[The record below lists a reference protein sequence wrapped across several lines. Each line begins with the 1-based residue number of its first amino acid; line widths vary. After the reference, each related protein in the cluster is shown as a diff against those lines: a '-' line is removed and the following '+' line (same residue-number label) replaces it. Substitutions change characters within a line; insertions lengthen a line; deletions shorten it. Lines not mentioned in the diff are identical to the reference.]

1 MKWILI
7 YLSLLGIIISLW
19 IYGWHFPQETQTVLH
34 PGFEKPALA
43 SSGTAGCL
51 AIIGLA
57 GILVRHFER
66 KRTPRK
72 KLHGE
77 ID

>member
-19 IYGWHFPQETQTVLH
+19 LIGWHLPQETQTVTGH
-34 PGFEKPALA
+34 EVDKPVLA
-43 SSGTAGCL
+43 SSGPAGCL
-51 AIIGLA
+51 TLIGIA
-57 GILVRHFER
+57 GILVRHYER
-66 KRTPRK
+66 KKTPRK

-77 ID
+77 V

>member
-19 IYGWHFPQETQTVLH
+19 LIGWNSPRPDQVVSISETADPV
-34 PGFEKPALA
+34 LA
-43 SSGTAGCL
+43 SGTFAPGL
-51 AIIGLA
+51 AILGLA
-57 GILVRHFER
+57 GILLRHFER
-66 KRTPRK
+66 KRTPKK

-77 ID
+77 I